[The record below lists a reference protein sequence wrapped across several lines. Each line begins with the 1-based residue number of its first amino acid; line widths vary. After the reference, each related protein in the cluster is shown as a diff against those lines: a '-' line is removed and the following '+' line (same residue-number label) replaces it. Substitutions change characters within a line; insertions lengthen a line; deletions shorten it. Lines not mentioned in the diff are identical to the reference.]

1 MARKRTEVS
10 RTMLLTWFTLA
21 GLIFLFA
28 PQRLTNKFQFT
39 FARIFR
45 WPLSIGRNF
54 TLSTRAQQPLTN
66 IISRRESQYQNHI
79 ANLREELLQ
88 ERQKVK
94 KLSGLYNRYV
104 WEGVK
109 FVLADVI
116 TVTVDES
123 RGELII
129 NRGQIDG
136 LAKDQFVLGDN
147 SIIGTISEVSS
158 RTAQVKLVTD
168 STSKIAVK
176 IAGVGRVM
184 QGNGNTARVPLLPI
198 KYKVKTGDIVLAD
211 KKPGF
216 LDVPLIAGRVAQCK
230 RDDEN
235 PSLWDITVKPVCD
248 IERLNDVAVIIMNPQ

>member
-1 MARKRTEVS
+1 M
-10 RTMLLTWFTLA
+10 
-21 GLIFLFA
+21 
-28 PQRLTNKFQFT
+28 
-39 FARIFR
+39 
-45 WPLSIGRNF
+45 
-54 TLSTRAQQPLTN
+54 
-66 IISRRESQYQNHI
+66 
-79 ANLREELLQ
+79 
-88 ERQKVK
+88 
-94 KLSGLYNRYV
+94 
-104 WEGVK
+104 
-109 FVLADVI
+109 LADVI

-198 KYKVKTGDIVLAD
+198 KYKVKTGDIVLAN